1 MEMKTIEKE
10 ETPGEE
16 VLFAIYDV
24 TAGGHNG
31 ELRIEIAKDL
41 EEKKAVTSFIA
52 LLAALASNDEMMRC
66 FSKAVRIFTSNAKE
80 LIKEKERPMS

>member
-1 MEMKTIEKE
+1 MEKKTVERE

-24 TAGGHNG
+24 KEGDHGG

-41 EEKKAVTSFIA
+41 EEKKAVASFLA
-52 LLAALASNDEMMRC
+52 LLAALAANDEMMRC
-66 FSKAVRIFTSNAKE
+66 FSKAVTLFTKGARKVFR
-80 LIKEKERPMS
+80 EKERLLS